1 MIWRDAWEDAPGVV
15 AITENGVEAGQLH
28 AVVLAL
34 RLGARAAAT
43 TLTNERGERVR
54 VRLPSD
60 LDPFSINTRI
70 PLTVEVTT

>member
-15 AITENGVEAGQLH
+15 VMSEHGVQQGKLH

-34 RLGARAAAT
+34 RLDALPAAA
-43 TLTNERGERVR
+43 TLTNEHGAQVR
-54 VRLPSD
+54 VRLPRD
-60 LDPFSINTRI
+60 VDPFSINTRI